1 VPAPAPARSRFAAM
15 AGAAVAIQAGMPIA
29 PFPHR
34 YSVTL
39 EGEALA
45 AEPRPPIRT
54 GTPSE
59 FGGTDAVWGPEHL
72 LVGAALACLKTTF
85 DAYAA
90 RDGVRIHAWR
100 GAATGVLAKGHG
112 GPVFTSIDLEVEL
125 VTDPGDEARAE
136 AVLATAER
144 SCIVSRALSAP
155 VHVTGKV
162 TAAPG
167 RAAG

>member
-1 VPAPAPARSRFAAM
+1 
-15 AGAAVAIQAGMPIA
+15 MPIA

-34 YSVTL
+34 YSVSL
-39 EGEALA
+39 EGELLA
-45 AEPRPPIRT
+45 AAPRAPIRT
-54 GTPSE
+54 GAPSE

-85 DAYAA
+85 EAYAA
-90 RDGVRIHAWR
+90 REALRVHAWR
-100 GAATGVLAKGHG
+100 GRATGVLAKGRG

-125 VTDPGDEARAE
+125 VTDPGDEARAQ
-136 AVLATAER
+136 AVLAAAER
-144 SCIVSRALSAP
+144 SCIVSRALAAP
-155 VHVTGKV
+155 VHVTSNV